1 MTQGFKAGR
10 TGEDGEGT
18 GKRSRR
24 PAPDNGAVMGYG
36 LGSGGDHSLPL
47 PRLLFSLVSP
57 LCLINLDALSPSL
70 SLSPS
75 SLSLPLSLPL
85 SDQTSCFHPRQSER
99 EPLEKK
105 SSRPSEFP
113 CL

>member
-10 TGEDGEGT
+10 TGEGR

-36 LGSGGDHSLPL
+36 RGSGGDHSLPL
-47 PRLLFSLVSP
+47 PRLLFSPVSP
-57 LCLINLDALSPSL
+57 LCLINLDALSPSF
-70 SLSPS
+70 
-75 SLSLPLSLPL
+75 SLPLSLLL

-105 SSRPSEFP
+105 SSRPSDVPMSVIKGHF
-113 CL
+113 